1 MAGFHEGFF
10 LFLFLRMDIY
20 LFIGSIAAC
29 GILVPQ
35 TGTEPMPPVVEVQ
48 SPTTGLPEQ
57 SHLGR
62 FS

>member
-1 MAGFHEGFF
+1 
-10 LFLFLRMDIY
+10 MDIY

-57 SHLGR
+57 SRPGR